1 VSDVK
6 LRKQILYFEDV
17 NLNENKTKGLAGP
30 TEDRDGVN
38 KNMLMLKL
46 LNYLNLKQI
55 D

>member
-1 VSDVK
+1 VNDVK
-6 LRKQILYFEDV
+6 LRNQILFFEDV
-17 NLNENKTKGLAGP
+17 NLNENKTKGLAGR

-46 LNYLNLKQI
+46 LNYLNLKQM